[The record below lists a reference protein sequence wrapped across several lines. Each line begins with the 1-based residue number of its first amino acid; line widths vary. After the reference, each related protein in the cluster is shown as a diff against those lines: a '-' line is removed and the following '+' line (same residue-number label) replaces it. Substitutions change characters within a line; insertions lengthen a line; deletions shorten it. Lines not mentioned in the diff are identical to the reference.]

1 MDSNQRGDGRGQL
14 GKKYEGFSG
23 TTIKDTWT
31 KPRVGGIRGGS
42 WGWLGWGREVGGGEG
57 RTLYLNNDKI

>member
-1 MDSNQRGDGRGQL
+1 MLFSDASTSRFGL
-14 GKKYEGFSG
+14 GHCVAKGIPMKARRWIKGTSTVLHKNVGTG

-42 WGWLGWGREVGGGEG
+42 
-57 RTLYLNNDKI
+57 